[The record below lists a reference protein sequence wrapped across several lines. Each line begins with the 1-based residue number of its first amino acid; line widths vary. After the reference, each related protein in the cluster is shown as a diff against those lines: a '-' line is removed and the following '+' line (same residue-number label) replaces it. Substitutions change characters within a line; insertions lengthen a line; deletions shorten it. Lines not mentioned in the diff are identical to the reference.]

1 MKRII
6 VFMSVLA
13 LAVALVWAGDKETAE
28 QPDKPE
34 KAEEV
39 QKVEKDTAKAKSEE
53 PDWIVTET
61 GLKYVDLVVGEGD
74 EIIAGSNV
82 KMHYTLWLV
91 GDDGKKGKKIQ
102 SSKDTNQPFTTS
114 IPGRLIAAWNE
125 GIPGMKVGGT
135 RLLLSPPELAYGSQG
150 MGAMIPPN
158 STLFFEVECLEIV
171 K

>member
-74 EIIAGSNV
+74 EIIAAFWFEENMMAGFV
-82 KMHYTLWLV
+82 GEPYYLV
-91 GDDGKKGKKIQ
+91 LDRRTISWACPADDPCI
-102 SSKDTNQPFTTS
+102 
-114 IPGRLIAAWNE
+114 
-125 GIPGMKVGGT
+125 
-135 RLLLSPPELAYGSQG
+135 
-150 MGAMIPPN
+150 
-158 STLFFEVECLEIV
+158 
-171 K
+171 